1 MSCAGQFLYDA
12 DILQQAVAHMRST
25 LHLTAAFSQCA
36 PAHAAICSKMMRG
49 RTLPAGQDG
58 VKTGNWR
65 SARYTGRRSLK
76 GGDHYVIVQQDDT
89 PSPPPPSKVI
99 IKKSSPCPS
108 PPPSSSVTNPALQLH
123 HYCM

>member
-1 MSCAGQFLYDA
+1 MKWAAVCVVFGLCALFVQRTSSVED
-12 DILQQAVAHMRST
+12 QASGLREDLSVFAVHE
-25 LHLTAAFSQCA
+25 
-36 PAHAAICSKMMRG
+36 
-49 RTLPAGQDG
+49 GQDG

-108 PPPSSSVTNPALQLH
+108 PPPPSSVTNPALQLH